1 MQLEM
6 VEGRIL
12 DRRKRFLADV
22 ELPGGERVVAHL
34 ANTGKMTGCWE
45 PGAPCRLS
53 HHPGRGRKL
62 PWSVEQIHVGGWIL
76 VNSARPN
83 QLVHEALLAG
93 TLAELPFDHL
103 RREAPF
109 PDGGRVD
116 FLLDGSCWVEVKN
129 ATLKRGQ
136 GVVFP
141 DTVTARGLAHL
152 EALQARIDAG
162 DRGVLLLHVGHEHGA
177 SVAPARDLDPAW
189 ASFLGASSIE
199 VLAYRV
205 RLTADVME
213 LTERVPFSLE
223 PPAGGAAQEPS
234 AASSS

>member
-1 MQLEM
+1 M

-45 PGAPCRLS
+45 PGARCRLS
-53 HHPGRGRKL
+53 HHPGKGRKL
-62 PWSVEQIHVGGWIL
+62 PWSVEQIHVEGWIL

-83 QLVHEALLAG
+83 ELVHEALLAG
-93 TLAELPFDHL
+93 RIAELRFSDL

-116 FLLDGSCWVEVKN
+116 FLLDGRTWVEVKN
-129 ATLKRGQ
+129 ATLRRGS

-141 DTVTARGLAHL
+141 DTVTERGLKHL
-152 EALQARIDAG
+152 QALQSRIDAG
-162 DRGVLLLHVGHEHGA
+162 DRGVLLLHVGHERA
-177 SVAPARDLDPAW
+177 DSVAAADDLDPAW
-189 ASFLGASSIE
+189 ASFLRTSSIE

-205 RLTADVME
+205 QLSERWME
-213 LTERVPFSLE
+213 LVESVPFSR
-223 PPAGGAAQEPS
+223 
-234 AASSS
+234 